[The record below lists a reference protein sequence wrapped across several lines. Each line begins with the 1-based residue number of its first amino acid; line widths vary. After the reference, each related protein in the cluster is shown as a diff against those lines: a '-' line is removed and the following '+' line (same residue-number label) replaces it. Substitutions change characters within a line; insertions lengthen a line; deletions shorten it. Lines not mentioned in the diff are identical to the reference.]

1 MRHISRSR
9 KARIRAQNGCCLGRR
24 LARVFRFFL
33 AVKAA
38 SQQMPP
44 RYQIRR
50 LMGLQL
56 RSRAENAGKPPLA
69 ALAGF
74 FERLSCNSYGEAIR
88 PSHDAARGSGQ
99 VLFTPAEMF
108 VLMEAPKGWPRA

>member
-1 MRHISRSR
+1 M
-9 KARIRAQNGCCLGRR
+9 RAQNGCCLGRR

-38 SQQMPP
+38 SQQMSP
-44 RYQIRR
+44 RYQIRG

-56 RSRAENAGKPPLA
+56 RSRAESVGKPPHA

-99 VLFTPAEMF
+99 VLFTPAKMF
-108 VLMEAPKGWPRA
+108 VLIAAPKGWLRA